1 MLSTIPISDD
11 LNAATAM
18 QQQVDI
24 TGRVTDAATGEPL
37 AGVSVRVSDTD
48 IRTVTDAEGYYSI
61 SAPAQ
66 AVGGVA
72 RAPQGVLVFT
82 RIGYRAVAAE
92 MAGRITV
99 DVSMEQSIA
108 VLDEVVVTGYMA
120 QRRAD
125 ITGAVG
131 SVDVESVNRQSS
143 ASVLKALDGR
153 VAGVTVETSGSP
165 GSRSTI
171 RVRGISSFQNNDPL
185 YIIDG
190 TPTVGSYLNFLNP
203 NDIESIQ
210 VLKDASAASIYGAR
224 AQNGVIIIETKKGS
238 VGAGCTSRCGQPHPW
253 V

>member
-1 MLSTIPISDD
+1 
-11 LNAATAM
+11 
-18 QQQVDI
+18 
-24 TGRVTDAATGEPL
+24 
-37 AGVSVRVSDTD
+37 
-48 IRTVTDAEGYYSI
+48 
-61 SAPAQ
+61 
-66 AVGGVA
+66 
-72 RAPQGVLVFT
+72 
-82 RIGYRAVAAE
+82 

-238 VGAGCTSRCGQPHPW
+238 VGAPQITVDARVGAASPTRGYDDFLILDALEYQQIVRRAHVNAGLPRTSTAIPIIPRSLPTSSPTMESIRLPAW
-253 V
+253 TWIRMPSRTT